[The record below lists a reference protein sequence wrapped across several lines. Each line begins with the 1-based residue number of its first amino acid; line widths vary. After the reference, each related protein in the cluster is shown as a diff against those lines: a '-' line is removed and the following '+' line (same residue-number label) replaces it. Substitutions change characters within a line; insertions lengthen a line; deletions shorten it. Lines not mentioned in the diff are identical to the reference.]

1 MFEIGIMARSI
12 VAAIARVRSAHG
24 YGVQTRSLTSHHPLR
39 NADSAVSYSRSQQ
52 AAATAPQLPNT
63 GVNLTAQPRHPS
75 AVGHP
80 ALESKRTKRGSDG
93 LLYLTFFGLLGAGLP
108 LSYWYWGY
116 RERHM
121 KEKKEKILADLRAK
135 YAAKGD

>member
-1 MFEIGIMARSI
+1 MARSI
-12 VAAIARVRSAHG
+12 VTAAARIRSAHRHS
-24 YGVQTRSLTSHHPLR
+24 VQTRSLTSHHPLR
-39 NADSAVSYSRSQQ
+39 NADSAASYPQSQQ
-52 AAATAPQLPNT
+52 AIGTAPQLPST
-63 GVNLTAQPRHPS
+63 AQDLTAQPRHPS

-93 LLYLTFFGLLGAGLP
+93 LLYLTFFGLLGAGVP

-116 RERHM
+116 REEHM
-121 KEKKEKILADLRAK
+121 KRKKEKILADLRAK